1 MAASLLFAARKIC
14 GRALGRPPQL
24 YFRAAVKEEQSLL
37 LPRIGHGRSF
47 PQRFSSSESSLSK
60 KQHGPQ
66 LAANTTKSSKHTPC
80 HPNYVR
86 NIFFGTIGTAI
97 GVLAILYGVAR
108 THGGP
113 IFREQLLGLPP
124 KPSKEDD

>member
-1 MAASLLFAARKIC
+1 MAASLMFAARKIC
-14 GRALGRPPQL
+14 SRALGRPPQL

-47 PQRFSSSESSLSK
+47 PRRFSSSESSLSK

-66 LAANTTKSSKHTPC
+66 SAANTTKSSKHTPC